1 MLPARAA
8 ETDGQMG
15 FSLGQ
20 MRRQDK
26 KNQIQHLLQEFGE
39 ARIILDELLNGTVAP
54 VESA

>member
-39 ARIILDELLNGTVAP
+39 ARIILDKSLNGTVAP